1 MSLRDYGLTP
11 RGQPMPQT
19 IEEWKHLVDLDEVA
33 MHRMVKEIGQLKA
46 KVSKLSQQ
54 NESLRVK
61 LKELETSHEY

>member
-33 MHRMVKEIGQLKA
+33 MHRMVKEIGQLRA

-61 LKELETSHEY
+61 LKARENSHE

>member
-61 LKELETSHEY
+61 LKELETSHE

>member
-33 MHRMVKEIGQLKA
+33 MHRMVKEIGQLRT

-61 LKELETSHEY
+61 LKARENSHE